1 MSLDARYVVKPVRKA
16 LQLLDVLEAEGRALT
31 LSEVAERAAL
41 PKTTAFRYLYTL
53 RAAGLVSQDGGAEAY
68 GVGHRLAVSPARDRA
83 IMALKQ
89 AALPEMQRLQRRFNE
104 TVNLGIVEHGAVVY
118 LAMVGS
124 TRSLRMEAAV
134 GTRDPLH
141 STSLGKAILAAREPD
156 RQLADVPSRMARRT
170 PHTLA
175 TRAGLLHDLQ
185 RTRTRGYA
193 LDLEENELGA
203 RCVAAV
209 IMSSEP
215 EAALS
220 ISGPVQ
226 RMPEELL
233 PRLGSALIQ
242 AAATVAEQ
250 LRDRAPGAAA
260 GTMP

>member
-53 RAAGLVSQDGGAEAY
+53 RAAGLVVQDDAAEAY
-68 GVGHRLAVSPARDRA
+68 AVGHRLAVSPARDRA
-83 IMALKQ
+83 ILALKQ
-89 AALPEMQRLQRRFNE
+89 AAFPEMQRLQRRFNE
-104 TVNLGIVEHGAVVY
+104 TVNLGIVENGAVVY

-134 GTRDPLH
+134 GARDPLH
-141 STSLGKAILAAREPD
+141 STSLGKAILAARPVEA
-156 RQLADVPSRMARRT
+156 RLADAPARLPRRT
-170 PHTLA
+170 PATVASRAALAEELAHTA
-175 TRAGLLHDLQ
+175 E
-185 RTRTRGYA
+185 RGYA
-193 LDLEENELGA
+193 LDMEENEVGA

-209 IMSSEP
+209 VAGARP

-226 RMPEELL
+226 RMADDLL
-233 PRLGSALIQ
+233 PRIGAALTQ
-242 AAATVAEQ
+242 AAALVAER
-250 LRDRAPGAAA
+250 LAE
-260 GTMP
+260 

>member
-53 RAAGLVSQDGGAEAY
+53 RAAGLVTQQESDEAY
-68 GVGHRLAVSPARDRA
+68 AVGHRLKISPARDRA
-83 IMALKQ
+83 ILALKQ
-89 AALPEMQRLQRRFNE
+89 AALPEMQKLQRRFNE
-104 TVNLGIVEHGAVVY
+104 TVNLGIAEAGAVVY

-141 STSLGKAILAAREPD
+141 STSLGKAILAARPD
-156 RQLADVPSRMARRT
+156 ERRLDELPARLARRT

-175 TRAGLLHDLQ
+175 SRAALAAELAA
-185 RTRTRGYA
+185 TAARGYA

-203 RCVAAV
+203 HCVAV
-209 IMSSEP
+209 PIPGSLP
-215 EAALS
+215 PAALS
-220 ISGPVQ
+220 VSGPAQ
-226 RMPEELL
+226 RLPVEAL
-233 PRLGSALIQ
+233 PRVGAALIQ
-242 AAATVAEQ
+242 AAAAV
-250 LRDRAPGAAA
+250 AAA
-260 GTMP
+260 LG

>member
-53 RAAGLVSQDGGAEAY
+53 RAAGLVAQGEASDAY
-68 GVGHRLAVSPARDRA
+68 AVGHRLRVSPARDRA
-83 IMALKQ
+83 ILALKQ

-104 TVNLGIVEHGAVVY
+104 TVNLGIAENGAVVY

-124 TRSLRMEAAV
+124 TRSLRMQAAI
-134 GTRDPLH
+134 GARDPLH
-141 STSLGKAILAAREPD
+141 STSLGKAILAARAPAVQFD
-156 RQLADVPSRMARRT
+156 DVPSRLARRT
-170 PHTLA
+170 AHTVISRALLA
-175 TRAGLLHDLQ
+175 EELA
-185 RTRTRGYA
+185 RTAARGYA

-209 IMSSEP
+209 VPGSRP

-220 ISGPVQ
+220 VSGPVQ
-226 RMPEELL
+226 RMPDDLL
-233 PRLGSALIQ
+233 PRLGAALIQ
-242 AAATVAEQ
+242 A
-250 LRDRAPGAAA
+250 GAAIA
-260 GTMP
+260 GALAAG

>member
-53 RAAGLVSQDGGAEAY
+53 RAAGLVAQDDAAEAY

-83 IMALKQ
+83 ILALKQ

-104 TVNLGIVEHGAVVY
+104 TVNLGIVENGAVVY

-141 STSLGKAILAAREPD
+141 STSLGKAILAAREAET
-156 RQLADVPSRMARRT
+156 QLSDVPQRPPRRT
-170 PHTLA
+170 AATLA
-175 TRAGLLHDLQ
+175 SRAALAEDLA
-185 RTRTRGYA
+185 RTAARGYA
-193 LDLEENELGA
+193 LDMEENEVGA
-203 RCVAAV
+203 RCVAAAV
-209 IMSSEP
+209 AGAHP

-226 RMPEELL
+226 RMLDDLL
-233 PRLGSALIQ
+233 PRIGAALIQ
-242 AAATVAEQ
+242 AAALVSERLAE
-250 LRDRAPGAAA
+250 
-260 GTMP
+260 